1 MGGGSKSGGRAP
13 RILLPPSGS
22 LLMTSSPSWITASP
36 PALGSDHRTARY
48 PPSSG
53 APREG
58 GFTPGEFSN
67 GESGEP
73 HSGNDTLTPEQRKE
87 ATIRRV
93 RGATLQELA
102 NSYNVGI
109 STIRRATRRMSSAS
123 RQRPLE
129 ASFRE
134 PRRAAWPQRHHGAD
148 NQRPRSRR

>member
-48 PPSSG
+48 PPSRG

-67 GESGEP
+67 GESGEH
-73 HSGNDTLTPEQRKE
+73 HSGNDSILVPCW
-87 ATIRRV
+87 IRSSSCSGSDSER
-93 RGATLQELA
+93 
-102 NSYNVGI
+102 I
-109 STIRRATRRMSSAS
+109 FSTSTSNCG
-123 RQRPLE
+123 LE
-129 ASFRE
+129 APLFQFPLLPVPYHFFQYSAGVFTVAGL
-134 PRRAAWPQRHHGAD
+134 PLIPI
-148 NQRPRSRR
+148 S